1 MTDLPIADRVLEPTV
16 RGRAL
21 AWTLAALALVANVAG
36 YALDLYQRFWWFD
49 RVLHGGT
56 ILAITFWVGLFVCA
70 RSLHPRKGRD
80 LVAMFLLACVGIA
93 LGALWEVAE
102 WSADLALPGD
112 VIKGKNDTVMDL
124 IMDTMGALAGAAL
137 AISCLRSRPAV

>member
-1 MTDLPIADRVLEPTV
+1 MNSHHAAEHVLKPAA

-21 AWTLAALALVANVAG
+21 AWALAALTLLANVAG

-56 ILAITFWVGLFVCA
+56 ILAITFWLGLFVLA
-70 RSLHPRKGRD
+70 PRLHPRKGRG
-80 LVAMFLLACVGIA
+80 LVATFLLASVGIA

-102 WSADLALPGD
+102 WGADFVLTGN
-112 VIKGKNDTVMDL
+112 VIKGKNDTILDL
-124 IMDTMGALAGAAL
+124 IMDTAESSECEHQPTNVG
-137 AISCLRSRPAV
+137 